1 MFRNELLHALKMLQ
15 DGVRTRETMTA
26 SWAGA
31 MGLTQFMPS
40 EFYTLAY
47 DLDGDGRKD
56 IWGSV
61 ADALG
66 SAANQLR
73 AKGWVA
79 EPELGLR
86 GAAAQGRLL
95 PRGRTGQR
103 QAGARVG
110 EARRRARGRRL
121 PRPCAGPA
129 GLRSDAC
136 RRPRPSVPG
145 ARELPGHQALQ
156 HVRPLRAVRRQPRR
170 PHRRRRRLR
179 DALGRRPA
187 ALRQGH
193 RGDPGASCRGWA
205 TRSPRSTARPA

>member
-1 MFRNELLHALKMLQ
+1 
-15 DGVRTRETMTA
+15 
-26 SWAGA
+26 

-56 IWGSV
+56 IWSSV
-61 ADALG
+61 PDALG

-79 EPELGLR
+79 EPDLGLR

-95 PRGRTGQR
+95 PRGRAGQR

-121 PRPCAGPA
+121 PGPCAGPA
-129 GLRSDAC
+129 GLRSGAC
-136 RRPRPSVPG
+136 RRHGPAFLALENFLVIKRYNMSDLYALFVG
-145 ARELPGHQALQ
+145 NLGDRIAGGGDFART
-156 HVRPLRAVRRQPRR
+156 V
-170 PHRRRRRLR
+170 
-179 DALGRRPA
+179 GRSPA

-205 TRSPRSTARPA
+205 TRLPRSTAKPA